1 MKARVSVLP
10 RTFKQ
15 EHPITI
21 YKYMS
26 TLHCVVQV
34 TPRFISKLR
43 NQPCERHALYGLA
56 SQAVRP
62 NVTVEVYIQT
72 SLLPCLSK
80 SRYRLIWGTYRHSQ
94 CIWWFYHVYVYC
106 MYSLH
111 RSSSHPQSPSW
122 HVKTFHKDKKVHSH
136 KDKKE
141 QSHKPTM

>member
-1 MKARVSVLP
+1 
-10 RTFKQ
+10 
-15 EHPITI
+15 
-21 YKYMS
+21 MS

-80 SRYRLIWGTYRHSQ
+80 SRYSLIRGTCRHTHAVSF
-94 CIWWFYHVYVYC
+94 CGSVRH
-106 MYSLH
+106 YSNLAYI
-111 RSSSHPQSPSW
+111 RTCLGFKNNTNWDYLRTNSFFCKFKKKQNL
-122 HVKTFHKDKKVHSH
+122 VKQTK
-136 KDKKE
+136 KKE
-141 QSHKPTM
+141 ITTGKKMPPKKEEEK